1 MSELGPV
8 GERNVCLFVMG
19 PERIES
25 RGGNSPGQE
34 AGDLGASFWST
45 ENLAFDPGQ
54 VISSS
59 APQNPHL

>member
-1 MSELGPV
+1 MSQVLW
-8 GERNVCLFVMG
+8 ERENVCLFVMG

-25 RGGNSPGQE
+25 QSGDSPGQQ
-34 AGDLGASFWST
+34 AGGLGASSRST

-59 APQNPHL
+59 APQSPHL